1 MAAGYS
7 GTPTAQKLGLTP
19 GSRVIVSGMPGDY
32 DRLVGGIPAGVEL
45 RSSLRGKADIVHV
58 FVKREADLTKR
69 LDAMRKP
76 IEPDGAIW
84 VSWPKRTSK
93 VATDLT
99 EDAIRR
105 VALRNGLVDVK
116 VCAIDETWS
125 ALKLVIPLAQRRR

>member
-7 GTPTAQKLGLTP
+7 GTPTAQKVGIRP
-19 GSRVIVSGMPGDY
+19 GAIVIVLGAPGDY
-32 DRLVGGIPAGVEL
+32 ARLLGGIPAGVEL

-58 FVKREADLTKR
+58 FVRREADLTKR
-69 LDAMRKP
+69 LDAMQTA
-76 IEPDGAIW
+76 IEPNGAIW

-93 VATDLT
+93 VPTDLT

-125 ALKLVIPLAQRRR
+125 ALKLVIPLARRKR